1 MTEIKKLSKIII
13 GNAYVAS
20 ILSGMTRRRITCI
33 VRCLDKNISDNDNII
48 LPGFKYIDISDT
60 NDINE
65 ITSKK
70 DMIKNTFD
78 SLKQVY
84 NGMIYS
90 DNDAKT
96 HILLSMILM
105 IVFDMT
111 LKNILTILSSLD
123 DTYYYGASKYVFT
136 DDDMNR
142 LKKIEIDVRGVSSI
156 EIVKNDVKDTVRDII
171 KTDQKKKIHRQ
182 NKIDIKNV
190 KRKHD
195 YKLIMEHMNK
205 NGKIINNDL
214 LCDMLN
220 SNMNNDDILYA
231 FLHDA

>member
-1 MTEIKKLSKIII
+1 MTEIQKMPKIII

-33 VRCLDKNISDNDNII
+33 IRRLDKNINDNDINI
-48 LPGFKYIDISDT
+48 LPGFKYINISEINDF
-60 NDINE
+60 NDIM
-65 ITSKK
+65 SQK
-70 DMIKNTFD
+70 DMIRNTFD
-78 SLKQVY
+78 NMKQVY
-84 NGMIYS
+84 NCMIYS

-142 LKKIEIDVRGVSSI
+142 LKKIEIDVRGISSI
-156 EIVKNDVKDTVRDII
+156 EIVKDNI
-171 KTDQKKKIHRQ
+171 KTILPRKKRE
-182 NKIDIKNV
+182 NKIDLKNV
-190 KRKHD
+190 KRKND
-195 YKLIMEHMNK
+195 YKLIVDHLNK
-205 NGKIINNDL
+205 SGKIINNDL

-220 SNMNNDDILYA
+220 SNMDNDDILYA
-231 FLHDA
+231 FLHDS